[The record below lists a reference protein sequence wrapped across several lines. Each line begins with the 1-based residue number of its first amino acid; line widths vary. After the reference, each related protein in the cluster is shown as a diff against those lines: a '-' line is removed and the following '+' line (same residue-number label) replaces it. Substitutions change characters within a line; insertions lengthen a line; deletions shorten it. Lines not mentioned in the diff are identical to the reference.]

1 MLNKITERVYY
12 MPQEE
17 KTDRPAL
24 GLVCGDKYSLIVDAG
39 TSPKHAGEFMLHV
52 REMNAVP
59 ARYVAITHFHEDHV
73 FGIAAM
79 NLPTI
84 GHIKTREKIKEMQRL
99 AWDDESLAE
108 RVRQGSEL
116 QFTFDCI
123 KAEIPDRNELV
134 IANVDI
140 VFDSSIEVDLGGVTC
155 IIENIGGTHT
165 DDSCLIYVPEE
176 KVLFM
181 GDCIYG
187 RRYKGVY
194 GYIKVELEAMVNRI
208 KKYDAEYYLVS
219 HMEPHT
225 KDQMIG
231 LLDRLISIAELVG
244 DETSAEEATKRYIE
258 KFQKAPDE
266 EDAFNIGCFA
276 NVNSVLSI

>member
-1 MLNKITERVYY
+1 MLNKLTERVFY

-17 KTDRPAL
+17 KIDRPLL
-24 GLVCGDKYSLIVDAG
+24 GLVCGNKYSLIIDAG

-52 REMNAVP
+52 SEMKAIP
-59 ARYVAITHFHEDHV
+59 ARYVAITHFHGDHV

-84 GHIKTREKIKEMQRL
+84 GHHKTQEKIKEIQQL
-99 AWDDESLAE
+99 PWDDESLAE
-108 RVRQGSEL
+108 RVRLGLES

-134 IANVDI
+134 IENLDI
-140 VFDSSIEVDLGGVTC
+140 IFDSSIEVDLGGVTC

-165 DDSCLIYVPEE
+165 EDSCLIYIPEE

-187 RRYKGVY
+187 RRFKGAY
-194 GYIKVELEAMVNRI
+194 GYTKAELEIMVDRL
-208 KKYDAEYYLVS
+208 KKYDAEHYLVS
-219 HMEPHT
+219 HMEPQT
-225 KDQMIG
+225 KEQMIG
-231 LLDRLISIAELVG
+231 FLDGLIAIAELIG
-244 DETSAEEATKRYIE
+244 DETSAEKATKKYIE
-258 KFQKAPDE
+258 KFGKAPNE
-266 EDAFNIGCFA
+266 EDAFYIGCFV
-276 NVNSVLSI
+276 NVNSSLS